1 MENDQNIM
9 IDNIINENRNND
21 VDTEFQQTTENN
33 GLRSTI
39 DDIESYLVE
48 KYEKKLFRALERK
61 YQKRLKK

>member
-9 IDNIINENRNND
+9 IDNIINTD
-21 VDTEFQQTTENN
+21 IDTEFQQTSENN

-48 KYEKKLFRALERK
+48 KCEKKLFQALERK